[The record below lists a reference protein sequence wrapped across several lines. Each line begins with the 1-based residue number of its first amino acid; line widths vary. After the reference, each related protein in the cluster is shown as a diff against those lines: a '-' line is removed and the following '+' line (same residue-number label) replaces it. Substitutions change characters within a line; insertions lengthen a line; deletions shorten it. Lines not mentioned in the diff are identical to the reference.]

1 MMLRARK
8 CVSEAEGYVPGEQPA
23 ADRYIKLNTNENPY
37 PPSPHVLEAL
47 QAAITPAIRLYPQ
60 PTSDRLRD
68 KIAEV
73 YHCAADH
80 VIVTNGMDE
89 LLNLVVRAFVEMDDT
104 VVLTYPTYVLY
115 DTLVRL
121 HGASAVS
128 VELEP
133 DFSLPESIFGMTG
146 KLLLLSRPN
155 SPGGTVFEKA
165 RVAELAAGFGGLVAL
180 DEAYVDF
187 ADDDCL
193 EFADRFDNVIV
204 MRTFSK
210 SFSLAGL
217 RVGFGVASPE
227 IISELMKVKDSYN
240 VSMLSQI
247 AAMAALEDYGYM
259 RENVRKIRRTRQRL
273 TTELESLGFHLP
285 PSQANFVL
293 ASPDGYPLPAP
304 EIYTQLKQRKILV
317 RYLNMR
323 RLDNSIRI
331 TVGTDEEVDAL
342 LDALRDIS

>member
-1 MMLRARK
+1 MTVYSRK
-8 CVSEAEGYVPGEQPA
+8 CVSEADGYVPGEQPT

-37 PPSPHVLEAL
+37 PPSPRVLEAL
-47 QAAITPAIRLYPQ
+47 QTAITPAIRLYPQ
-60 PTSDRLRD
+60 PTADRLRE

-73 YHCAADH
+73 YECAPDQ

-89 LLNLVVRAFVEMDDT
+89 LLNLVIRAFVEMDDT

-115 DTLVRL
+115 ETLARL
-121 HGASAVS
+121 HGASTVS

-133 DFSLPESIFGMTG
+133 DFSLPQGIVDTEG

-155 SPGGTVFEKA
+155 SPAGTVFDKA
-165 RVAELAAGFGGLVAL
+165 RVAELAAEFAGPVAL

-193 EFADRFDNVIV
+193 EFAGQFENVLV

-217 RVGFGVASPE
+217 RVGFGVAHGE

-240 VSMLSQI
+240 VNTLSQ
-247 AAMAALEDYGYM
+247 AAALAALDDYGHM
-259 RENVRKIRRTRQRL
+259 RENVAKIRRTRQRL
-273 TTELESLGFHLP
+273 TGELESLGFDVP

-293 ASPDGYPLPAP
+293 ASPAGYPLRAA
-304 EIYTQLKQRKILV
+304 EIYARLKERKILV

-323 RLDNSIRI
+323 RLDNAIRI
-331 TVGTDEEVDAL
+331 TVGTDEEVDSL
-342 LDALRDIS
+342 LDALRNMS